1 MGKLKDRLTDPA
13 RSGVYR
19 VTRDAEVREAA
30 PQAVLVDLRQPVFD
44 AFARA
49 LRFPEWFG
57 RNWDALEDCLT
68 EKSGVLLIENAPAG
82 DEFGV
87 LADVLRSVADYWREQ
102 GQPFFAVFVDP
113 GRRLDLP
120 DLFTEK

>member
-1 MGKLKDRLTDPA
+1 MGKLRDRLADAA

-19 VTRDAEVREAA
+19 ATRDTEVREAA
-30 PQAVLVDLRQPVFD
+30 PQAVTVYLGQPLFD
-44 AFARA
+44 AFAQA
-49 LRFPEWFG
+49 LHFPAWFG

-68 EKSGVLLIENAPAG
+68 EKSGVILIRNAVAG

-87 LADVLRSVADYWREQ
+87 LADVLRSVGDYWRQQ
-102 GQPFFAVFVDP
+102 GKPFFAVFIDP
-113 GRRLDLP
+113 GRRLELP